1 MRRTGS
7 DMSKLD
13 SLSLKL
19 EKISRHQNEISQN
32 AENER
37 KMNPAL
43 EIFTSTYRRITG
55 SMCAL
60 FFITLLGSYG
70 FLLNPA
76 GIGFLIF
83 YV

>member
-13 SLSLKL
+13 SLSSKL
-19 EKISRHQNEISQN
+19 EKISRHQNELSQT
-32 AENER
+32 AESER

-76 GIGFLIF
+76 GIGFQIL
-83 YV
+83 

>member
-7 DMSKLD
+7 DLTKLD
-13 SLSLKL
+13 SLSSKL
-19 EKISRHQNEISQN
+19 EKISRHQNEVAQN
-32 AENER
+32 AEAER

-43 EIFTSTYRRITG
+43 EIFTSSYRKITG

-76 GIGFLIF
+76 GIGF
-83 YV
+83 

>member
-7 DMSKLD
+7 DLTNLD
-13 SLSLKL
+13 ILSSKL
-19 EKISRHQNEISQN
+19 EKISRHQNEVAHHAQN
-32 AENER
+32 ES

-43 EIFTSTYRRITG
+43 EIFTPTYRKITG
-55 SMCAL
+55 CMCTL

-76 GIGFLIF
+76 GTGF
-83 YV
+83 